1 MGTHPI
7 FESDFDCLTDL
18 MLRIVGRKKSIF
30 SKSAENLP
38 SKDTRPWWGKLTN
51 RETGLFRKKEA
62 SVPYRHV
69 HGPHDL
75 INHKEL
81 TMPKT
86 QKAVWYGI
94 FFWIFACRIIW
105 KETTTPGG
113 YLQDSWLAGLTFLGN
128 TRRRSRLEMTQV
140 KKILAAIME
149 FEAEEET
156 FYAQHPD
163 LLEFREVQYYN
174 ITTPAE
180 GSVHFPIERVR
191 IPLLGDDAKQKA
203 PDYRLPVGVEKLQHR
218 F

>member
-51 RETGLFRKKEA
+51 RETGGGLFRKKEEN
-62 SVPYRHV
+62 VPYRHV
-69 HGPHDL
+69 HRPHDL

-81 TMPKT
+81 TMPIT
-86 QKAVWYGI
+86 YKAVWYG
-94 FFWIFACRIIW
+94 FFFLVAACRIIY

-113 YLQDSWLAGLTFLGN
+113 YLQDSWLAGLTSLGN
-128 TRRRSRLEMTQV
+128 TTRRSRMELAQV

-149 FEAEEET
+149 FEAEEEK
-156 FYAQHPD
+156 FYAKNPE

-174 ITTPAE
+174 ITAPAE
-180 GSVHFPIERVR
+180 GSVHFPIERV
-191 IPLLGDDAKQKA
+191 
-203 PDYRLPVGVEKLQHR
+203 
-218 F
+218 